1 MKYLFELAVAGVL
14 ILSVGSASVAQ
25 AEVPADRRIYR
36 YCYSHDLKT
45 KTVRYSQV
53 FPADIHKRAETR
65 SFQHEEDPVIEAPHD
80 ECPIRPVPQAAEEK
94 DEHEVEVVPPLRAA
108 IAAERDVEVVAEPA

>member
-53 FPADIHKRAETR
+53 FPADIHKRAETENAFSAFLAAGAIKQPR
-65 SFQHEEDPVIEAPHD
+65 VDCGDARDRAVAQQRKIESQGGD
-80 ECPIRPVPQAAEEK
+80 RNSTIIEIQW
-94 DEHEVEVVPPLRAA
+94 VENPG
-108 IAAERDVEVVAEPA
+108 